1 MTEIVKNNSSMTF
14 DLLETGSGGANS
26 PKAKGVFN
34 ALFGGMGAERNAEMR
49 NAETHSD
56 ENYDAEI
63 DIISI
68 ANMLTESDL
77 TLSNDILEEI
87 KIRLKKL
94 FEQIKELQSQRA
106 KDDSAHQSGYF
117 LKSQNWYSQKLIE
130 ELNQSETKQKFIEKE
145 LAELQKNIAIE
156 HRNMKR
162 AENKADEKRKKETS
176 LLQTKKELMTPKIN
190 KL

>member
-1 MTEIVKNNSSMTF
+1 MK
-14 DLLETGSGGANS
+14 
-26 PKAKGVFN
+26 
-34 ALFGGMGAERNAEMR
+34 
-49 NAETHSD
+49 
-56 ENYDAEI
+56 
-63 DIISI
+63 
-68 ANMLTESDL
+68 
-77 TLSNDILEEI
+77 
-87 KIRLKKL
+87 LKKNIFDRL
-94 FEQIKELQSQRA
+94 SLKKKINLNRQNKMSEQLESQSEKNISLIEQIKELQSQRA
-106 KDDSAHQSGYF
+106 KENSVNQSGYF

-190 KL
+190 KV